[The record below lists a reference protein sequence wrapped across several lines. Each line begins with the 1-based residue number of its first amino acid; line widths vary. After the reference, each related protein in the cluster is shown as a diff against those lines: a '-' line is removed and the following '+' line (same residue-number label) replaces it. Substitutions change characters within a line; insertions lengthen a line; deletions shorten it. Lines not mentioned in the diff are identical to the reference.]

1 MLDVISNINGAINS
15 FVWGAPAIIMIMV
28 VGIILTIKLKGIQ
41 FRNWGFLIKKTY
53 VEAFTKKEET
63 ETRGEGQITSFQAA
77 MAAVSAVVGSG
88 NTAGVATALVMGG
101 PGALFWI
108 LIAALVGC
116 ATKYAEIFLG
126 VQYREKDSKGNFV
139 SGPMYYVAKA
149 TGWKWLAKVT
159 GVLILFYSI
168 VISGVVDTNTMAL
181 AVEEAIG
188 INPLISGI
196 IFAVLTAIVIVGGI
210 TRIGEVCGILAPF
223 MAGGYLLCGILIIIL
238 NIGQLP
244 AAIGQIVV
252 GAFNPQAITGGA
264 VGSMF
269 IAMRYGMAR
278 GIFSNEAG
286 VGSAAI
292 THGAAKVN
300 KPAEQAIWGPLEVF
314 VDTGI
319 VCTVSALAIVLSGLW
334 NGEAD
339 GIVLLMNAFDKMLPG
354 NWGSWV
360 VVICTVLFGYSCL
373 ITFYNYMEK
382 AWIYLFGERGLGLAK
397 IIWIAFIVV
406 GSFSTLGIVW
416 DLADTCN
423 GLIIFPNLIALLILS
438 KEVVAGKEKYF
449 AEELPK
455 YRAEKAAKKAAKK

>member
-1 MLDVISNINGAINS
+1 MHYLCLSAFGGAIPN
-15 FVWGAPAIIMIMV
+15 FEKGANNQP
-28 VGIILTIKLKGIQ
+28 
-41 FRNWGFLIKKTY
+41 W
-53 VEAFTKKEET
+53 VEYRK
-63 ETRGEGQITSFQAA
+63 S
-77 MAAVSAVVGSG
+77 V
-88 NTAGVATALVMGG
+88 TALV
-101 PGALFWI
+101 
-108 LIAALVGC
+108 
-116 ATKYAEIFLG
+116 
-126 VQYREKDSKGNFV
+126 
-139 SGPMYYVAKA
+139 
-149 TGWKWLAKVT
+149 
-159 GVLILFYSI
+159 
-168 VISGVVDTNTMAL
+168 
-181 AVEEAIG
+181 VED
-188 INPLISGI
+188 
-196 IFAVLTAIVIVGGI
+196 GI

-223 MAGGYLLCGILIIIL
+223 MAGGYLLCGLLIIIL

-244 AAIGQIVV
+244 AAISQIIV
-252 GAFNPQAITGGA
+252 GAFNPQAVTGGA

-354 NWGSWV
+354 TWGSWV
-360 VVICTVLFGYSCL
+360 VVIATVLFGYSCL

-382 AWIYLFGERGLGLAK
+382 AWIYLFGERGLTLAK
-397 IIWIAFIVV
+397 IVWIIFIVV
-406 GSFSTLGIVW
+406 GSFSTLGLVW
-416 DLADTCN
+416 DIADTCN
-423 GLIIFPNLIALLILS
+423 GLIIFPNLIALVILS

-455 YRAEKAAKKAAKK
+455 YKAEKAAKKAGK

>member
-1 MLDVISNINGAINS
+1 MEFISSINDAVNS
-15 FVWGAPAIIMIMV
+15 FVWGAPAIIMIMA
-28 VGIILTIKLKGIQ
+28 VGLFLTFKLKGIQ

-88 NTAGVATALVMGG
+88 NTAGVATALVLGG
-101 PGALFWI
+101 PGALFWT
-108 LIAALVGC
+108 LVAAVVGM

-126 VQYREKDSKGNFV
+126 IKYREKDSKGNFV

-149 TGWKWLAKVT
+149 TGWKWLAKVM
-159 GVLILFYSI
+159 GVLILFYAI
-168 VISGVVDTNTMAL
+168 VISAVVDTNTMAL
-181 AVEEAIG
+181 AVEEAAGVKPI
-188 INPLISGI
+188 ISGI
-196 IFAVLTAIVIVGGI
+196 VFAVLTAVVIMGGI

-244 AAIGQIVV
+244 TAIYQIVV

-292 THGAAKVN
+292 THGAAKVA

-314 VDTGI
+314 VDTCI

-334 NGEAD
+334 NSGDD
-339 GIVLLMNAFDKMLPG
+339 GIVLLMNAFSKMLPG
-354 NWGSWV
+354 TWGSWV
-360 VVICTVLFGYSCL
+360 VVIATVLFGYSCL

-397 IIWIAFIVV
+397 LVWIAFIVI
-406 GSFSTLGIVW
+406 GSYSTLGIVW
-416 DLADTCN
+416 DIADTCN

-438 KEVVAGKEKYF
+438 KEVVAGKEEYF
-449 AEELPK
+449 AKELPLYK
-455 YRAEKAAKKAAKK
+455 AEKAAKKAAKK

>member
-1 MLDVISNINGAINS
+1 MLDTISNINGAINS
-15 FVWGAPAIIMIMV
+15 FVWGAPAIIMIMG
-28 VGIILTIKLKGIQ
+28 VGLFLTIRLKGIQ

-77 MAAVSAVVGSG
+77 MASVSAVVGSG
-88 NTAGVATALVMGG
+88 NTAGVATALVLGG
-101 PGALFWI
+101 PGAAFWI
-108 LIAALVGC
+108 LVAAAVGM
-116 ATKYAEIFLG
+116 ATKYGEIFLG
-126 VQYREKDSKGNFV
+126 IKYREKDSKGNFV

-149 TGWKWLAKVT
+149 TGWKWLAKVM

-181 AVEEAIG
+181 AVEEAVGVPPIV
-188 INPLISGI
+188 SGI
-196 IFAVLTAIVIVGGI
+196 IFAVLTAIVIMGGI

-223 MAGGYLLCGILIIIL
+223 MAGGYLLCGFAIILL

-244 AAIGQIVV
+244 AAISQIVI
-252 GAFNPQAITGGA
+252 GAFNPQAVTGGA

-314 VDTGI
+314 VDTFI
-319 VCTVSALAIVLSGLW
+319 VCMVSALAIVLSGLW
-334 NGEAD
+334 NGGDD
-339 GIVLLMNAFDKMLPG
+339 GIVLLMNAFEKMLPG

-360 VVICTVLFGYSCL
+360 VVIATVLFGYSCL

-382 AWIYLFGERGLGLAK
+382 AWIYLFGERGLTLAK
-397 IIWIAFIVV
+397 IVWIVFIVV
-406 GSFSTLGIVW
+406 GSFSTLGLVW
-416 DLADTCN
+416 DIADTCN
-423 GLIIFPNLIALLILS
+423 GLIIFPNLIALVILS
-438 KEVVAGKEKYF
+438 KEIKEGKEKYF
-449 AEELPK
+449 NEELPK
-455 YRAEKAAKKAAKK
+455 YKAEKAAKKAGK

>member
-1 MLDVISNINGAINS
+1 MEFISSINDAVNS
-15 FVWGAPAIIMIMV
+15 FVWGAPAIIMIMA
-28 VGIILTIKLKGIQ
+28 VGLFLTFKLKGIQ
-41 FRNWGFLIKKTY
+41 FRNLGFMIKKTY

-63 ETRGEGQITSFQAA
+63 ESRGEGQITSFQAA

-88 NTAGVATALVMGG
+88 NTAGVATALVIGG
-101 PGALFWI
+101 PGALFWT
-108 LIAALVGC
+108 LVAAAVGA

-126 VQYREKDSKGNFV
+126 VKYREKDSKGNFV

-149 TGWKWLAKVT
+149 TGWKWLAKIM
-159 GVLILFYSI
+159 GLLILFYSI
-168 VISGVVDTNTMAL
+168 IISAVVDTNTMAL
-181 AVEEAIG
+181 AVEEAVG
-188 INPLISGI
+188 IKPIISGI
-196 IFAVLTAIVIVGGI
+196 VFAILTAVVIMGGI

-244 AAIGQIVV
+244 AAISQIVV
-252 GAFNPQAITGGA
+252 GAFNPQAVTGGA

-286 VGSAAI
+286 SGSAAI
-292 THGAAKVN
+292 THGAAKVSD
-300 KPAEQAIWGPLEVF
+300 PAEQAIWGPLEVF

-334 NGEAD
+334 NSGDD
-339 GIVLLMNAFDKMLPG
+339 GIVLLMNAFSKMLPG
-354 NWGSWV
+354 TWGSWV
-360 VVICTVLFGYSCL
+360 VVIAAILFGYSCL

-397 IIWIAFIVV
+397 LIWIGFIVL
-406 GSFSTLGIVW
+406 GSYSTLGIVW
-416 DLADTCN
+416 DIADTCN

-438 KEVVAGKEKYF
+438 KEVVAGKEAYYNKQ
-449 AEELPK
+449 LPLYK
-455 YRAEKAAKKAAKK
+455 AEKAAKKAAKK